1 MFYFTDFIHFLND
14 ENYTRI
20 ASWKEKTYWTD
31 VLKRANT

>member
-20 ASWKEKTYWTD
+20 ASWKEKTYWNGCAKTC
-31 VLKRANT
+31 